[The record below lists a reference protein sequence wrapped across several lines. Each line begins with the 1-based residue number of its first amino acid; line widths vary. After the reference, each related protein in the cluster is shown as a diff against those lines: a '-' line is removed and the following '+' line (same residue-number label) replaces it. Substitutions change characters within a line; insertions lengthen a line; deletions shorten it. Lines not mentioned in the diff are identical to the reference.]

1 MVLEEL
7 LYDATRRSKLAH
19 ARHCRKRHVFRER
32 MSRKKRLQAH
42 ESRCGR
48 NVAFRAVWVHQAQK
62 FGPPLATALRLQGQF
77 DTYKE

>member
-7 LYDATRRSKLAH
+7 LYDATRRSRLAH
-19 ARHCRKRHVFRER
+19 ARHYRKRHVFRER

-48 NVAFRAVWVHQAQK
+48 NVAFPGPKLRASVGDCIA
-62 FGPPLATALRLQGQF
+62 LAGAI
-77 DTYKE
+77 